1 MPHNEF
7 DKQLIKKTYEEL
19 KAARQRLIK
28 SNMNVPRELTA
39 KINQYGLGKIDI
51 PRTFDSEVRSIIVA
65 DMLDQSD
72 YKYDAAIGKFINGR
86 NETAPMH
93 EAVAINEEND
103 QKRKKLGFALPTFK
117 KIYKPENTI
126 TTTKD
131 EKAQFEIKPEPIQL
145 ELPFPKE
152 PSINLQENNPVKKN
166 KESFFDGTGIANYDF
181 YILNKSKYG
190 KLEDI

>member
-1 MPHNEF
+1 MPHNQF

-19 KAARQRLIK
+19 KAAKQRLIK
-28 SNMNVPRELTA
+28 SNMKVPRELTT
-39 KINQYGLGKIDI
+39 KINQYGLGTIDI
-51 PRTFDSEVRSIIVA
+51 PRTFDSEIRSIIVA

-86 NETAPMH
+86 DETAPMH

-126 TTTKD
+126 TTNKD
-131 EKAQFEIKPEPIQL
+131 DKVQFEIKPQPIQL
-145 ELPFPKE
+145 ELPFPNNSSTDK
-152 PSINLQENNPVKKN
+152 QENNFVKKEEN
-166 KESFFDGTGIANYDF
+166 FFDGTGIANYDF
-181 YILNKSKYG
+181 YILSKTKHG

>member
-7 DKQLIKKTYEEL
+7 DKKLIKKTFEEL
-19 KAARQRLIK
+19 KAAKQRLIK
-28 SNMNVPRELTA
+28 SNMKIPRELTV

-72 YKYDAAIGKFINGR
+72 YKYEPAIGKFINGR
-86 NETAPMH
+86 DETAPMH

-126 TTTKD
+126 TTNKD
-131 EKAQFEIKPEPIQL
+131 EKVQFEIKPQPIQL
-145 ELPFPKE
+145 ELPFPNNS
-152 PSINLQENNPVKKN
+152 SIDKQENNFVKKEEN
-166 KESFFDGTGIANYDF
+166 FFDGTGIANYDF
-181 YILNKSKYG
+181 YILSKTKYG

>member
-7 DKQLIKKTYEEL
+7 DKKLIKKTFEEL
-19 KAARQRLIK
+19 KAAKQRLIK
-28 SNMNVPRELTA
+28 SNMKIPRELTA
-39 KINQYGLGKIDI
+39 KINQYGLGKIEI

-72 YKYDAAIGKFINGR
+72 YKYDPAIGKFINGR
-86 NETAPMH
+86 DETAPMH

-103 QKRKKLGFALPTFK
+103 QKRKKLGFALHPLK
-117 KIYKPENTI
+117 KIYKPQNTI
-126 TTTKD
+126 AATKD
-131 EKAQFEIKPEPIQL
+131 EKSQFEIKPEPIQL
-145 ELPFPKE
+145 ELPFPKD
-152 PSINLQENNPVKKN
+152 PLIDLQQNNPVKKN

-181 YILNKSKYG
+181 YILSKAKYG

>member
-7 DKQLIKKTYEEL
+7 DKKLIKKTFEEL
-19 KAARQRLIK
+19 KAAKQRLIK
-28 SNMNVPRELTA
+28 SNMKIPRELTV

-72 YKYDAAIGKFINGR
+72 YKYDPAIGKFINGR
-86 NETAPMH
+86 DETAPMH

-126 TTTKD
+126 TTNKD
-131 EKAQFEIKPEPIQL
+131 EKVQFEIKPQPIQL
-145 ELPFPKE
+145 ELPFPNNS
-152 PSINLQENNPVKKN
+152 SIDKQENNFVKKEEN
-166 KESFFDGTGIANYDF
+166 FFDGTGIANYDF
-181 YILNKSKYG
+181 YILSKTKYG